1 MFDLISEI
9 MATLR
14 HNKLRTAL
22 TGFAVSWGIFL
33 LIVLLRVSRGL
44 VNGMESM
51 FSQRDTETVS
61 IRGGYAQKAYKGL
74 KENRRIRLKDSDL
87 GVLASQNANVVGEV
101 TARISNDTSKVTS
114 SKDYL
119 TGGYQGVYPAHQHN
133 DGLKMVKGRFINQN
147 DINHT
152 RRVVVMADESAET
165 LFGKED
171 PIGQLVKISD
181 LSFTVIGTYETEWRR
196 DTYIPFS
203 TARAMSGGSD
213 QVNNITVKLKD
224 VSTLDESDRAEQ
236 GFRSTLGRQHTFA
249 DDDSGS
255 LWIWNRFSDYL
266 RSSTAMGAIGMAVW
280 VIGLLTML
288 SGIVGVSNIMFVSVR
303 ERTHE
308 IGVRRAI
315 GAKPASILRQIIL
328 ESVAITTLFGYIGIV
343 LGVLV
348 SQGIAALVSGSGGM
362 GPGGKDEI
370 LKDPTVDI
378 SIAIQVTVVLIIA
391 GALAGLFPAL
401 KSLKIK
407 PVEALRDE

>member
-1 MFDLISEI
+1 MFDLASEI

-14 HNKLRTAL
+14 NNKLRTAL

-33 LIVLLRVSRGL
+33 LIVLLSVSRGL

-51 FSQRDTETVS
+51 FGQRDTETVS

-74 KENRRIRLKDSDL
+74 KENRRVQLRDGDIA
-87 GVLASQNANVVGEV
+87 VLESQNANVLSEV
-101 TARISNDTSKVTS
+101 IAQISNDTAKVTS

-119 TGGYQGVYPAHQHN
+119 TDGYRGVYPSEVRN
-133 DGLKMVKGRFINQN
+133 SGLDMTKGRFINQN
-147 DINHT
+147 DINQR
-152 RRVVVMADESAET
+152 RRVVVVNEESAKT
-165 LFGKED
+165 LFGDKD

-181 LSFTVIGTYETEWRR
+181 LSFTVVGTYKQEWRR
-196 DTYIPFS
+196 DVYIPYS

-213 QVNNITVKLKD
+213 KVNNITVKLSGVK
-224 VSTLDESDRAEQ
+224 TLEESENAEK

-249 DDDSGS
+249 EDDNGS

-266 RSSTAMGAIGMAVW
+266 TTSTAMGAIGMAVW
-280 VIGLLTML
+280 IIGLLTML
-288 SGIVGVSNIMFVSVR
+288 SGIVVVSNIMFVSVR

-315 GAKPASILRQIIL
+315 GAKPRSILRQIIL
-328 ESVAITTLFGYIGIV
+328 ESVAITTLFGYVGIV
-343 LGVLV
+343 LGMLV
-348 SQGIAALVSGSGGM
+348 SEGIGMLVAAGGDRS
-362 GPGGKDEI
+362 P

-378 SIAIQVTVVLIIA
+378 AIAIQVTVVLIIA
-391 GALAGLFPAL
+391 GAFAGLFPAM

>member
-1 MFDLISEI
+1 MFDLANEI

-14 HNKLRTAL
+14 NNKLRTAL

-33 LIVLLRVSRGL
+33 LIVLLSVSRGL

-51 FSQRDTETVS
+51 FAQRDTETVS
-61 IRGGYAQKAYKGL
+61 IRGGYAQKAFKGL
-74 KENRRIRLKDSDL
+74 KENRRIRLKDSDM
-87 GVLASQNANVVGEV
+87 GVLESQNANVIADV
-101 TARISNDTSKVTS
+101 AAQISNDSAKVTS

-119 TGGYQGVYPAHQHN
+119 TGGYRGVYPTEQRN
-133 DGLKMVKGRFINQN
+133 SGLNIVKGRFINQN
-147 DINHT
+147 DINQR
-152 RRVVVMADESAET
+152 RRVAVINEESAKT
-165 LFGKED
+165 LFGEKD
-171 PIGQLVKISD
+171 PIGQLVEICE
-181 LSFTVIGTYETEWRR
+181 LSFTIVGTYKQEWRR
-196 DTYIPFS
+196 DVYIPYS
-203 TARAMSGGSD
+203 TARSMSGGSD
-213 QVNNITVKLKD
+213 RVNNITVKLKN
-224 VSTLDESDRAEQ
+224 VKTLEESDAAES
-236 GFRSTLGRQHTFA
+236 GFRSTLGRLHSFA

-255 LWIWNRFSDYL
+255 LWIWNRFSDYM

-315 GAKPASILRQIIL
+315 GAKPRSILKQIIL
-328 ESVAITTLFGYIGIV
+328 ESVAITTLFGYVGIV

-348 SQGIAALVSGSGGM
+348 SQGIAMLTEAGGDGS
-362 GPGGKDEI
+362 PI
-370 LKDPTVDI
+370 KDPTVDI
-378 SIAIQVTVVLIIA
+378 AIAIQVTLVLIVA
-391 GALAGLFPAL
+391 GALAGLFPAM

>member
-1 MFDLISEI
+1 MLDLINEI

-33 LIVLLRVSRGL
+33 LIVLLSVSRGL
-44 VNGMESM
+44 VNGMEAM
-51 FSQRDTETVS
+51 FAQRDAETVD

-74 KENRRIRLKDSDL
+74 KENRRIRLRDSDL
-87 GVLASQNANVVGEV
+87 NVIASRNANVAGEV
-101 TARISNDTSKVTS
+101 TAKISNDTATVMN

-119 TGGYQGVYPAHQHN
+119 TDGYQGVYPAHLRN
-133 DGLKMVKGRFINQN
+133 DGLEMVKGRFINRN
-147 DINHT
+147 DINNN
-152 RRVVVMADESAET
+152 RRVAVIAEESAET
-165 LFGKED
+165 LFGKEN

-181 LSFTVIGTYETEWRR
+181 LSFTIIGTYKDEWRR
-196 DTYIPFS
+196 STYIPFS

-213 QVNNITVKLKD
+213 RVNNITVKLKGIN
-224 VSTLDESDRAEQ
+224 TLEESDAAEQ
-236 GFRSTLGRQHTFA
+236 SFRATLGRQHTFA
-249 DDDSGS
+249 EDDTGS
-255 LWIWNRFSDYL
+255 LWIWNRFSNYL
-266 RSSTAMGAIGMAVW
+266 RTSSAMGAIGMAVW
-280 VIGLLTML
+280 IIGLLTML

-315 GAKPASILRQIIL
+315 GAKPAAILRQIIL

-348 SQGIAALVSGSGGM
+348 SQGIASLAGGSE
-362 GPGGKDEI
+362 PGGDEI

-391 GALAGLFPAL
+391 GALAGFFPAM

>member
-1 MFDLISEI
+1 MFDLANEI

-14 HNKLRTAL
+14 NNKLRTAL

-33 LIVLLRVSRGL
+33 LIVLLSVSRGL

-51 FSQRDTETVS
+51 FAQRDTETVS
-61 IRGGYAQKAYKGL
+61 IRGGYAQKAFKGL
-74 KENRRIRLKDSDL
+74 KENRRIRLKDSDM
-87 GVLASQNANVVGEV
+87 GVLESQNANVIADV
-101 TARISNDTSKVTS
+101 AAQISNDSAKVTS

-119 TGGYQGVYPAHQHN
+119 TGGYRGVYPTEQRN
-133 DGLKMVKGRFINQN
+133 SGLNIVKGRFINQN
-147 DINHT
+147 DINQR
-152 RRVVVMADESAET
+152 RRVAVINEESAKT
-165 LFGKED
+165 LFGEKD
-171 PIGQLVKISD
+171 PVGQLVEICE
-181 LSFTVIGTYETEWRR
+181 LSFTIVGTYKQEWRR
-196 DTYIPFS
+196 DVYIPYS
-203 TARAMSGGSD
+203 TARSMSGGSD
-213 QVNNITVKLKD
+213 RVNNITVKLKN
-224 VSTLDESDRAEQ
+224 VKTLEESDAAES
-236 GFRSTLGRQHTFA
+236 GFRSTLGRLHSFA

-255 LWIWNRFSDYL
+255 LWIWNRFSDYM

-315 GAKPASILRQIIL
+315 GAKPRSILKQIIL
-328 ESVAITTLFGYIGIV
+328 ESVAITTLFGYVGIV

-348 SQGIAALVSGSGGM
+348 SQGIAMLTESGGD
-362 GPGGKDEI
+362 GSPI
-370 LKDPTVDI
+370 KDPTVDI
-378 SIAIQVTVVLIIA
+378 AIAIQVTLVLIVA
-391 GALAGLFPAL
+391 GALAGLFPAM

>member
-1 MFDLISEI
+1 MFDLANEI

-14 HNKLRTAL
+14 NNKLRTAL

-33 LIVLLRVSRGL
+33 LIVLLSVSRGL

-51 FSQRDTETVS
+51 FAQRDTETVS
-61 IRGGYAQKAYKGL
+61 IRGGYAQKAFKGL
-74 KENRRIRLKDSDL
+74 KENRRIRLKDSDM
-87 GVLASQNANVVGEV
+87 GVLESQNANVIADV
-101 TARISNDTSKVTS
+101 AAQISNDSAKVTS

-119 TGGYQGVYPAHQHN
+119 TGGYRGVYPTEQRN
-133 DGLKMVKGRFINQN
+133 SGLNIVKGRFINQN
-147 DINHT
+147 DINQR
-152 RRVVVMADESAET
+152 RRVAVINEESAKT
-165 LFGKED
+165 LFGEKD
-171 PIGQLVKISD
+171 PIGQLVEICE
-181 LSFTVIGTYETEWRR
+181 LSFTIVGTYKQEWRR
-196 DTYIPFS
+196 DVYIPYS
-203 TARAMSGGSD
+203 TARSMSGGSD
-213 QVNNITVKLKD
+213 RVNNITVKLKN
-224 VSTLDESDRAEQ
+224 VKTLEESDAAES
-236 GFRSTLGRQHTFA
+236 GFRSTLGRLHSFA

-255 LWIWNRFSDYL
+255 LWIWNRFSDYM

-315 GAKPASILRQIIL
+315 GAKPRSILKQIIL
-328 ESVAITTLFGYIGIV
+328 ESVAITTMFGYVGIV

-348 SQGIAALVSGSGGM
+348 SQGIAMLTESGGE
-362 GPGGKDEI
+362 GSPI
-370 LKDPTVDI
+370 KDPTVDI
-378 SIAIQVTVVLIIA
+378 AIAIQVTLVLIVA
-391 GALAGLFPAL
+391 GALAGLFPAM

>member
-1 MFDLISEI
+1 MFDLASEI

-14 HNKLRTAL
+14 NNKLRTAL

-33 LIVLLRVSRGL
+33 LIVLLSVSRGL

-51 FSQRDTETVS
+51 FGQRDTETVS
-61 IRGGYAQKAYKGL
+61 IRGGYAQKAFKGL
-74 KENRRIRLKDSDL
+74 KENRRIQLRDGDL
-87 GVLASQNANVVGEV
+87 DVLASQNANVISDV
-101 TARISNDTSKVTS
+101 TAQISNDTAKVTS

-119 TGGYQGVYPAHQHN
+119 TDGYRGVYPAEMRN
-133 DGLKMVKGRFINQN
+133 SGVDLVSGRFINQN
-147 DINHT
+147 DINQG
-152 RRVVVMADESAET
+152 RRVAVLHEESAKT
-165 LFGKED
+165 LFGDID

-181 LSFTVIGTYETEWRR
+181 LSFTVVGTYKQEWRR
-196 DTYIPFS
+196 DVFIPYT

-213 QVNNITVKLKD
+213 KVNNITVKLRN
-224 VSTLDESDRAEQ
+224 VSTLAESDAAESD
-236 GFRSTLGRQHTFA
+236 FTSTLGRQHTFA
-249 DDDSGS
+249 EDDSGA
-255 LWIWNRFSDYL
+255 LWIWNRFSDYM
-266 RSSTAMGAIGMAVW
+266 RQSTAMGAISMAVW
-280 VIGLLTML
+280 LIGLLTML

-315 GAKPASILRQIIL
+315 GARPASILRQIIL
-328 ESVAITTLFGYIGIV
+328 ESVVITTLFGYIGII
-343 LGVLV
+343 LGMLAAE
-348 SQGIAALVSGSGGM
+348 GISLLLGNGNS
-362 GPGGKDEI
+362 PI
-370 LKDPTVDI
+370 KDPTVDI

>member
-1 MFDLISEI
+1 MFDLANEI

-14 HNKLRTAL
+14 NNKLRTAL

-33 LIVLLRVSRGL
+33 LIVLLSVSRGL

-51 FSQRDTETVS
+51 FAQRDTETVS
-61 IRGGYAQKAYKGL
+61 IRGGYAQKAFKGL
-74 KENRRIRLKDSDL
+74 KENRRIRLKDSDM
-87 GVLASQNANVVGEV
+87 GVLESQNANVIADVAAQV
-101 TARISNDTSKVTS
+101 SNDSAKVTS

-119 TGGYQGVYPAHQHN
+119 TGGYRGVYPTEQRN
-133 DGLKMVKGRFINQN
+133 SGLNIVKGRFINQN
-147 DINHT
+147 DINQR
-152 RRVVVMADESAET
+152 RRVAVINEESAKT
-165 LFGKED
+165 LFGEKD
-171 PIGQLVKISD
+171 PVGQLVEICE
-181 LSFTVIGTYETEWRR
+181 LSFTIVGTYKQEWRR
-196 DTYIPFS
+196 DVYIPYS
-203 TARAMSGGSD
+203 TARSMSGGSD
-213 QVNNITVKLKD
+213 RVNNITVKLKN
-224 VSTLDESDRAEQ
+224 VKTLEESDAAES
-236 GFRSTLGRQHTFA
+236 GFRSTLGRLHSFA

-255 LWIWNRFSDYL
+255 LWIWNRFSDYM

-315 GAKPASILRQIIL
+315 GAKPRSILKQIIL
-328 ESVAITTLFGYIGIV
+328 ESVAITTLFGYVGIV

-348 SQGIAALVSGSGGM
+348 SQGIAMLTASGGDSS
-362 GPGGKDEI
+362 PI
-370 LKDPTVDI
+370 KDPTVDI
-378 SIAIQVTVVLIIA
+378 AIAIQVTLVLIVA
-391 GALAGLFPAL
+391 GALAGLFPAM